1 MTKLENTADQASI
14 ELLARLKDLPV
25 SARVVQSALHATLD
39 ATCTSRRLEEILEA
53 DAGTAADVL
62 RLANSAYYGVR
73 GEIRTLA
80 LAVTVIGH
88 RRLIVL
94 LRHLLAGKLLEVIQP
109 HSEVGRRVRLV
120 ALSAAIISSEMAR
133 LQRAGDPDEMMVA
146 GLLHNVGELALLAEA
161 SEDDLSTLDE
171 WLANSET
178 EPCITIMGI
187 DSFDAGPWLLEAWG
201 FPSTYSAAARYW
213 VEPEARA
220 LDPVEREYAAF
231 VHLGAKT
238 GRAWVNGLDRGEA
251 LNTVLDSVFDLTG
264 VEPDDLAAAYDRIE
278 EDMVAL
284 DSSLY

>member
-1 MTKLENTADQASI
+1 MTGLEKSADPATI

-39 ATCTSRRLEEILEA
+39 ADCTSRRLEDILEA
-53 DAGTAADVL
+53 DAGSAADVL

-133 LQRAGDPDEMMVA
+133 RQMAADPDEMMVA

-161 SEDDLSTLDE
+161 SEEDLPELDK
-171 WLANSET
+171 WLADSET
-178 EPCITIMGI
+178 EPRITVMGI
-187 DSFDAGPWLLEAWG
+187 DSFDAGPWLLQAWG

-213 VEPEARA
+213 VDPEAHV

-231 VHLGAKT
+231 VHLGAKA
-238 GRAWVNGLDRGEA
+238 GRAWVNGLDSREA
-251 LNTVLDSVFDLTG
+251 LNTILDSVFDLTG
-264 VEPDDLAAAYDRIE
+264 VEPDDFAAAYDRIE
-278 EDMVAL
+278 EDILSL
-284 DSSLY
+284 DSSL